1 MHDPATTLPQS
12 KPVKHPHFAHPST
25 RGNRENAEVGG
36 ALSIRGRMDVCED
49 VCEDVWQCAN
59 YGQQLE
65 KNVVVV
71 RSAVC
76 DALQTR

>member
-1 MHDPATTLPQS
+1 MHHPATTLPQS
-12 KPVKHPHFAHPST
+12 KPSHFAHLST

-49 VCEDVWQCAN
+49 VWQCAK

-71 RSAVC
+71 RGAVC

>member
-12 KPVKHPHFAHPST
+12 KPVKHPHFAHPSDLHGGT
-25 RGNRENAEVGG
+25 EKMRKCDAIGRGFNSDDARHQ
-36 ALSIRGRMDVCED
+36 L
-49 VCEDVWQCAN
+49 CAN

-65 KNVVVV
+65 KNVVVA